1 MNEVIY
7 EIVNMYLRV
16 YQWGTLVAIPSL
28 EGEEVPSYKRGLV
41 VYNSGC
47 GHRNILLYGLLKAI
61 EQMTPY
67 MREAFE
73 SLPSRGG
80 NKLALAR
87 EVVALSKELTEKTFP
102 DAGKAKKDFLSLQR
116 EKVLAASEKEAE
128 RTFIYLLQCR
138 KALKKG
144 HHFGMEKQEFL
155 PKELLIGVRLDQLKY
170 RWGEKEIDE
179 LYSLGGVDILSDKV
193 VGEDIPL
200 IPSEEEVFLLTVEE
214 RNRLAEERG
223 WCHFRHGDEQPVWWR
238 GHLVHVS
245 DRPRNQD
252 GWSHDRPF
260 LSVGKELFV
269 VEARKPYNKKLTEEE
284 WNLLLSELELKYY
297 ELQYFSPLQ
306 RGEGWVD
313 TTGNADQLNQLLQQ
327 EEENDSFHLLYEEM
341 EQCLERKASS
351 RRSTKCYNKER
362 RRANR

>member
-41 VYNSGC
+41 VYNSGR
-47 GHRNILLYGLLKAI
+47 GHRDILLYGLLKAI

-87 EVVALSKELTEKTFP
+87 EVVALSKELTQRTFP
-102 DAGKAKKDFLSLQR
+102 DAGKAKKDFLSSQR
-116 EKVLAASEKEAE
+116 EKVLAASEKEADKL
-128 RTFIYLLQCR
+128 FLYLFQCR
-138 KALKKG
+138 NALEKG
-144 HHFGMEKQEFL
+144 YLPQKREFL
-155 PKELLIGVRLDQLKY
+155 PKELFGKETFHQLKY

-179 LYSLGGVDILSDKV
+179 LYFLGGVNILSDKV

-200 IPSEEEVFLLTVEE
+200 VLSEEEVFLLTVNE
-214 RNRLAEERG
+214 RNRLAETRG
-223 WCHFRHGDEQPVWWR
+223 WCSYYHNGEQPLWWR

-245 DRPRNQD
+245 DRPRLQGD

-269 VEARKPYNKKLTEEE
+269 VEARKPHNKELTEEE

-297 ELQYFSPLQ
+297 ELQYFSPFQ

-327 EEENDSFHLLYEEM
+327 EEENDSFHLLCEEM